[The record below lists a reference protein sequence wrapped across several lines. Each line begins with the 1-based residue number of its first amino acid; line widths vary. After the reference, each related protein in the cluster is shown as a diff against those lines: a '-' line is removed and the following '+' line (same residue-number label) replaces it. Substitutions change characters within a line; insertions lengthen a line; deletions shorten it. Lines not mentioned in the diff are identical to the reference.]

1 MEKEKK
7 KTTKKTTSKKD
18 APKKKTATKKATSK
32 TTATKKTTSK
42 KDVPKKKTTAK
53 KPTTKTTA
61 AKKTTTKKNST
72 KNIKKPVEKKKEEV
86 KITPKKKTTKK
97 HKISGYPFFLPILIL
112 VFVLSLCSF
121 QVSNT
126 VEPKQ
131 VVQKEKKEEVIVKD
145 GYDIEKLQK
154 EYKNADIIGYLEIP
168 EVMSLPI
175 VRTNDNEY
183 YLTHRLDH
191 SVNVRGTPFMDYRT
205 NFNDKKILIYGHS
218 GGEDDL
224 PFLLL
229 HKYDDPEFF
238 KEHPT
243 IYLFSKE
250 KKYTYQ
256 IMSVYLEKN
265 DFDYVN
271 IKSFRGLTWK
281 EHVEKLKN
289 NSKYEIPVEI
299 TDESKILI
307 LQTCRVEGSL
317 QGGQYKL
324 VIGLLI
330 KEEAN
335 NY

>member
-1 MEKEKK
+1 MEEKK
-7 KTTKKTTSKKD
+7 KK
-18 APKKKTATKKATSK
+18 
-32 TTATKKTTSK
+32 
-42 KDVPKKKTTAK
+42 
-53 KPTTKTTA
+53 TA
-61 AKKTTTKKNST
+61 AKKTTSKTT
-72 KNIKKPVEKKKEEV
+72 
-86 KITPKKKTTKK
+86 TKKKTTTTKK
-97 HKISGYPFFLPILIL
+97 LTTKPTAAKKTTSKTTTVKKTSPKTTTAKKKESVKKETTKKPVTKKKEVVKETKKKTFSIYQFFVPILIL
-112 VFVLSLCSF
+112 TFVLSLCSF

-131 VVQKEKKEEVIVKD
+131 VVKKEKQEEVLKD
-145 GYDIEKLQK
+145 GYDITKLQK
-154 EYKNADIIGYLEIP
+154 EYKNADIIGYLDIP
-168 EVMSLPI
+168 EVMALPI
-175 VRTNDNEY
+175 VKTNDNEY

-191 SVNVRGTPFMDYRT
+191 SINVRGTPFMDYRT

-238 KEHPT
+238 KEHPA
-243 IYLFSKE
+243 IYLYSKE

-256 IMSVYLEKN
+256 IMSVYLEKK

-271 IKSFRGLTWK
+271 IKSFRGLSWK

-289 NSKYEIPVEI
+289 NSKYDIPVEI
-299 TDESKILI
+299 KDDSKILI

>member
-1 MEKEKK
+1 M
-7 KTTKKTTSKKD
+7 
-18 APKKKTATKKATSK
+18 A
-32 TTATKKTTSK
+32 
-42 KDVPKKKTTAK
+42 
-53 KPTTKTTA
+53 
-61 AKKTTTKKNST
+61 
-72 KNIKKPVEKKKEEV
+72 
-86 KITPKKKTTKK
+86 
-97 HKISGYPFFLPILIL
+97 
-112 VFVLSLCSF
+112 
-121 QVSNT
+121 
-126 VEPKQ
+126 
-131 VVQKEKKEEVIVKD
+131 
-145 GYDIEKLQK
+145 
-154 EYKNADIIGYLEIP
+154 
-168 EVMSLPI
+168 LPI

-191 SVNVRGTPFMDYRT
+191 SVNVRGTPFMDFRT
-205 NFNDKKILIYGHS
+205 KFDDKKILIYGHS

-229 HKYDDPEFF
+229 HNYDDPEFF
-238 KEHPT
+238 KAHPA
-243 IYLFSKE
+243 IYLYSKE

-256 IMSVYLEKN
+256 IMSVYLEKK

-271 IKSFRGLTWK
+271 INSFRGLSWK

-289 NSKYEIPVEI
+289 NSKYNIPVEI
-299 TDESKILI
+299 KDDSKILI